1 MAAPVDCDSNGGD
14 TDGKPTG
21 LSLHTIGDILW
32 PDCTY
37 RCLCHHRQ
45 PQLAV
50 RLNDRVV
57 ADEQVATPTVRITLS
72 PRLIVPAVRPFDRSC
87 SRPNCGPQMR
97 LTVRLETPTRYTSI
111 VGCPAVGDTTTTT
124 IESGCHRPPIGT
136 INPPD
141 LSEHVCWVRWQRS
154 GPFHVDGRQRW
165 RPGYRGLVAV
175 ARHGFNGWRQRL
187 LQPRQP
193 PTRIVVRP

>member
-1 MAAPVDCDSNGGD
+1 MSVSPPTTTAGCSTHRPGNGRRTGGHSDSQNHALTPADCPGCS
-14 TDGKPTG
+14 TVRP
-21 LSLHTIGDILW
+21 LMFSSELW
-32 PDCTY
+32 PSDAA
-37 RCLCHHRQ
+37 HS
-45 PQLAV
+45 LA
-50 RLNDRVV
+50 
-57 ADEQVATPTVRITLS
+57 
-72 PRLIVPAVRPFDRSC
+72 
-87 SRPNCGPQMR
+87 G
-97 LTVRLETPTRYTSI
+97 TPTRYTSI